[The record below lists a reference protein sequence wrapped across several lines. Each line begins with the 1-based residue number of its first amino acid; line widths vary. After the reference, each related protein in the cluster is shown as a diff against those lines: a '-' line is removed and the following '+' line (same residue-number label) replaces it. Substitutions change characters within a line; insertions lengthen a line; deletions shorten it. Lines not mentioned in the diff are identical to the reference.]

1 MLGVRP
7 AAAAAAVVLLG
18 FAAACGKPDAGP
30 GDAKAAPPAHAPFE
44 EEVTLDDGSR
54 VGLSY
59 AAGRG
64 LVEQHRTR
72 GARAWS
78 APHLVHRTTSDPC
91 GSMTVTPFGTTVAV
105 IANWGLYCADGEP
118 PTESVAAVGTDGP
131 SRWDT
136 KVTKNFDGWEKV
148 SVVRGSKDLRF
159 ERMSTEWATLL
170 RWNPAEGFAE
180 VDETRR

>member
-1 MLGVRP
+1 MRGVRQ

-18 FAAACGKPDAGP
+18 FAVACGKSDSGAG
-30 GDAKAAPPAHAPFE
+30 AATTAPPAHARFE

-64 LVEQHRTR
+64 LVEQHRR
-72 GARAWS
+72 PGARAWS

-105 IANWGLYCADGEP
+105 IANWGPYCADGEP

-136 KVTKNFDGWEKV
+136 KVTEDFDGWEKV
-148 SVVRGSKDLRF
+148 SVVRGSQGLRF
-159 ERMSTEWATLL
+159 ERMSSEWTTLL
-170 RWNPAEGFAE
+170 RWNRDEGFAE